1 MITNNYF
8 RKKKIDKEIKD
19 QSSNTNVQSK
29 KEKKTT
35 LEKFKTQIF
44 LSKYNN
50 RYQLSITMYN

>member
-29 KEKKTT
+29 KEKKTI

>member
-29 KEKKTT
+29 KEKKNYFG
-35 LEKFKTQIF
+35 KI
-44 LSKYNN
+44 
-50 RYQLSITMYN
+50 